1 MDIFMSLNL
10 HFLLWDKTYLGGIIM
25 FMKNIKLRVT
35 INRMLRRYRKYLKEE
50 KALTDK
56 YDKVPNLV
64 EFYEETISE
73 LESIKSH
80 LKSKSALI

>member
-80 LKSKSALI
+80 LKSKSALV

>member
-1 MDIFMSLNL
+1 
-10 HFLLWDKTYLGGIIM
+10 M

-73 LESIKSH
+73 LESIKSY
-80 LKSKSALI
+80 LKSKSALV